1 MIKLPNNVTPDE
13 IAKTRDRFPSAFGRP
28 VPHQILILFGW
39 GLFVALVFYT
49 LVDFGF
55 TFERIY
61 YGLGK
66 LGHVISFMFPPF
78 LYEDLAGWTE
88 ILYAIAETV
97 AMAFMGTLMASF
109 ASLFLGFL
117 GAKNI
122 MHYWPFHFTMRRGF
136 DILRALEQL
145 ILALIFIRAF
155 GLGPLS
161 GIFAIAVSDMGSLS
175 KLYSEAIE
183 NIDNK
188 PLEGVKSAG
197 ASHLQIIRLSILPQ
211 VLPVMISTSLY
222 YLESNTRTAT
232 ILGIVGAGGIGFLLD
247 ERIRANNWDEV
258 MTIVIMLLITVATI
272 DRLSRFL
279 RMKIIGDTS
288 KC

>member
-1 MIKLPNNVTPDE
+1 MMKLPNNITLDQIVE
-13 IAKTRDRFPSAFGRP
+13 TRDRFPLAFSRRLL
-28 VPHQILILFGW
+28 HRILIFFGW
-39 GLFVALVFYT
+39 GLFAALVIYA

-61 YGLGK
+61 YGMGK
-66 LGHVISFMFPPF
+66 LGHVLSFMFPPF
-78 LYEDLAGWTE
+78 LYKDLAGWTE

-97 AMAFMGTLMASF
+97 AMAFMGTLMASC

-117 GAKNI
+117 GAKNMI
-122 MHYWPFHFTMRRGF
+122 HYWPFHFAMRRGF

-155 GLGPLS
+155 GLGPLA
-161 GIFAIAVSDMGSLS
+161 GIFAIAVSDTGSLS

-183 NIDNK
+183 NVDNK

-197 ASHLQIIRLSILPQ
+197 ASHLQVIRLSILPQ
-211 VLPVMISTSLY
+211 VLPVMISNSLY

-279 RMKIIGDTS
+279 RMKIIGNTS
-288 KC
+288 G